1 MKLQTIK
8 DVLNG
13 TSPFHMIPVDAQ
25 CNILQFQIYV
35 HKFQAYFIIFL
46 SKGNQA
52 KKLRCKLIL

>member
-13 TSPFHMIPVDAQ
+13 TGPFHMIPVDVQ
-25 CNILQFQIYV
+25 CNILKFQMQV
-35 HKFQAYFIIFL
+35 HKFQAYFIIFW

-52 KKLRCKLIL
+52 KTLRCKL